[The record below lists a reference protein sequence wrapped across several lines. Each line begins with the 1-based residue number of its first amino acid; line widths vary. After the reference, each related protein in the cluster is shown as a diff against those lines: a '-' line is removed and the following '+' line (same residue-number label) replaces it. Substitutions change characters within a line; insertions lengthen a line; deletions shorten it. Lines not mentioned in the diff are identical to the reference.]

1 MEVIGRLL
9 KRVLGHKTDDDPYI
23 ETLNRLERAKVDLM
37 NVEDYV
43 KDRIKTFNYIKE
55 YLPKEHIQE
64 EFGELG
70 VIKYHLERLKE
81 IIEDI
86 EKIIQKAQG
95 SGTRDRED
103 RMGEGAQ
110 C

>member
-1 MEVIGRLL
+1 MGIIGRLL
-9 KRVLGHKTDDDPYI
+9 KRISHAETDDDPYI
-23 ETLNRLERAKVDLM
+23 ETLNRLERARVDLM

-43 KDRIKTFNYIKE
+43 KDRIKTFNNIKE
-55 YLPKEHIQE
+55 YLPKKHIQE
-64 EFGELG
+64 EFDELS

-95 SGTRDRED
+95 SGTRDK
-103 RMGEGAQ
+103 
-110 C
+110 

>member
-1 MEVIGRLL
+1 MRIIGRLFEKIL
-9 KRVLGHKTDDDPYI
+9 RHKTDDDPYI
-23 ETLNRLERAKVDLM
+23 ETLNRLERARVDLM

-43 KDRIKTFNYIKE
+43 KDRIKTFNNIKE

-64 EFGELG
+64 EFDELS

-86 EKIIQKAQG
+86 EKIIQKAHG
-95 SGTRDRED
+95 SGTWDRED
-103 RMGEGAQ
+103 QMEGRYS
-110 C
+110 

>member
-1 MEVIGRLL
+1 MWIIGRLFEKIL
-9 KRVLGHKTDDDPYI
+9 SHKTDDDPYI

-37 NVEDYV
+37 NVEDYI
-43 KDRIKTFNYIKE
+43 KDRIKTFNNIKE

-64 EFGELG
+64 EFDELSI
-70 VIKYHLERLKE
+70 IKYHLERLKE

-95 SGTRDRED
+95 SGTRDK
-103 RMGEGAQ
+103 
-110 C
+110 

>member
-1 MEVIGRLL
+1 MGIIGRLL
-9 KRVLGHKTDDDPYI
+9 KRVLSHKTDDDPYI
-23 ETLNRLERAKVDLM
+23 ETLDRLERARVDLV

-43 KDRIKTFNYIKE
+43 KDRIKTFNNIKE

-64 EFGELG
+64 EFAKLS

-81 IIEDI
+81 SIEDI

-95 SGTRDRED
+95 
-103 RMGEGAQ
+103 MGEDAQ

>member
-1 MEVIGRLL
+1 MEIIGRLL
-9 KRVLGHKTDDDPYI
+9 KRVLSHKTDDDPYI
-23 ETLNRLERAKVDLM
+23 ETLNRLERARVDLM

-43 KDRIKTFNYIKE
+43 KDRIKTINDIKE

-64 EFGELG
+64 ELGELS
-70 VIKYHLERLKE
+70 VIKYHLEHLKE

-103 RMGEGAQ
+103 QMEGRYS
-110 C
+110 

>member
-1 MEVIGRLL
+1 MGIIGRLL
-9 KRVLGHKTDDDPYI
+9 KRILHAETGDDPYI
-23 ETLNRLERAKVDLM
+23 ETLDRLERARVDLM

-43 KDRIKTFNYIKE
+43 KDRIKTFNNIKE

-64 EFGELG
+64 EFDKLSA
-70 VIKYHLERLKE
+70 IKYHLERLKE
-81 IIEDI
+81 SIEDI

-95 SGTRDRED
+95 
-103 RMGEGAQ
+103 MGEDAQ